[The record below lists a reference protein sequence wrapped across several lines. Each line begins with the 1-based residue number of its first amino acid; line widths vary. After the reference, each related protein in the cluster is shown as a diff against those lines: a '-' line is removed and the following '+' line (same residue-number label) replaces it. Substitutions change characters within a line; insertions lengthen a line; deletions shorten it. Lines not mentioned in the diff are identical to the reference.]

1 MRRWRRWILGCIAAA
16 AIFVVARGVIIRE
29 SEMAEHYST
38 TSGVT
43 VVTDKSV
50 GKVSLKVGGV
60 LEVRLGTN
68 GGNVW
73 IVPSVANPIL
83 VRDGLVMYEE
93 QPAGSEP
100 GVGDVEIDR
109 FRAVKAGKQD
119 LQFEFCGPWE
129 KGASTA
135 KKVVFSVMVQ

>member
-1 MRRWRRWILGCIAAA
+1 MTRWLGLVLGCVALAAFF
-16 AIFVVARGVIIRE
+16 IVARGVIVQE
-29 SEMAEHYST
+29 SEMAELYST
-38 TSGVT
+38 KPGET

-50 GKVSLKVGGV
+50 GRVNLKVDDV

-68 GGNVW
+68 AGNVW

-83 VRDGLVMYEE
+83 VRNGLVMIEE

-100 GVGDVEIDR
+100 GVGEVEIDR

-119 LQFEFCGPWE
+119 LQFEFCGPWK
-129 KGASTA
+129 KGASA
-135 KKVVFSVMVQ
+135 AKVVFSVMVR